1 MKTRTTIVTTSII
14 MASVIVLSVMLA
26 GCRPQSITPDV
37 IKQQAIAKRA
47 ALLDAAMQL
56 QASAATLSA
65 QLQAAGIMDANVSGK
80 IARLNAQA
88 AKYIA
93 DANALAVAL
102 SRMELTGNT
111 AADWITTV
119 GTVNSAIPSPVQP
132 YVNIG
137 LVLASLISALIAK
150 RKAAQ
155 AAESTL
161 ALTETVKGVQMFKDS
176 DVPTPV
182 REALK
187 ESLLSAQSTSTK
199 QTVAAIKAAL

>member
-1 MKTRTTIVTTSII
+1 MKTTKKVAATAAATAAVLAGMIV
-14 MASVIVLSVMLA
+14 LA

-47 ALLDAAMQL
+47 ALLDAATQL

-187 ESLLSAQSTSTK
+187 TSLSSTQSTSTK